1 MSLVSYTKGNGP
13 ETIVFLHGFCENNT
27 CFNEQVLFFCSHYEV
42 ITIDLPGFGKSET
55 VSNISLV
62 EMAKAVMEL
71 LQQKGKTKVYL
82 FGHSMGGYVSLA
94 FAKLFPEYLKGI
106 GLIHSTPIAD
116 SEERKD
122 KRKQVIKFL
131 EKHDTEIYLKNFIP
145 PLFTEDNAV
154 KYATKFIEEGK
165 KGPKEG
171 IIEAVK
177 AMMNREDNS
186 ELIEKLDIPFFWGI
200 GKYDSL
206 ISENDLF
213 TFAFK
218 CKKPY
223 IAYLKNSAHMSMV
236 EEANELNKHI
246 FQFIKLLGN
255 S

>member
-55 VSNISLV
+55 VSNIS
-62 EMAKAVMEL
+62 
-71 LQQKGKTKVYL
+71 
-82 FGHSMGGYVSLA
+82 
-94 FAKLFPEYLKGI
+94 LFPEYLKGI

>member
-27 CFNEQVLFFCSHYEV
+27 CFNEQVLFFCANYEV
-42 ITIDLPGFGKSET
+42 ITIDLPGFGMSESIQDIT
-55 VSNISLV
+55 LAD
-62 EMAKAVMEL
+62 MAKSVFET
-71 LQQKGKTKVYL
+71 LQQKGKNKVYL

-94 FAKLFPEYLKGI
+94 FAKLYPEYLKGI

-116 SEERKD
+116 SDERKE

-131 EKHDTEIYLKNFIP
+131 EKHDTELYLKNFIP
-145 PLFTEDNAV
+145 PLFREEN
-154 KYATKFIEEGK
+154 ATKFAARFIEQGK

-177 AMMNREDNS
+177 AMMERDDNT
-186 ELIEKLDIPFFWGI
+186 ELLEKLDIPFFWGI

-206 ISENDLF
+206 IPENDLF
-213 TFAFK
+213 SFAIK
-218 CKKPY
+218 CKRPY
-223 IAYLKNSAHMSMV
+223 IAYLKNSAHMGMV
-236 EEANELNKHI
+236 EEADELNKHI
-246 FQFIKLLGN
+246 NKFIKLLGN